1 MQTRGSKSK
10 ANHMSVSPPRPKGP
24 PLNALRAFEAA
35 ARLGGFASAAD
46 ELCVTAGAITQQI
59 KSLEA
64 WIGAPLFERHAQ
76 GVQLTNAGAEVA
88 ADFTA
93 AFDDLGRAVQRM
105 RSTAPVRVVQI
116 ATLPSIAQ
124 LWLSPRLPSIRRAY
138 PDLTFSVTA
147 LETPPNLLRAG
158 FDLGIFYSD
167 AAASETHIRLQ
178 RDEIFPVCA
187 PEVAAGLSKPTDLN
201 DAVLI
206 GDATWAQ
213 DWEAWLGTQ
222 GGGRSGPSYS
232 LYSLAVEE
240 AVQGAGVL
248 IGHKALVAAHLAA
261 GTLQAPF
268 DARLKLDQHLALMLP
283 RAPQSGGIMQGLC
296 QMLSRP

>member
-1 MQTRGSKSK
+1 
-10 ANHMSVSPPRPKGP
+10 MSVSPPRPKGP

-46 ELCVTAGAITQQI
+46 ELCVTSGAITQQI
-59 KSLEA
+59 KTLEA
-64 WIGAPLFERHAQ
+64 WIGAPLFERQAQ
-76 GVQLTNAGAEVA
+76 GVQLTGVGAEVA

-105 RSTAPVRVVQI
+105 RTTAGVRVIQI

-124 LWLSPRLPSIRRAY
+124 LWLSPRLPAIRRTY
-138 PDLTFSVTA
+138 PDLTISVTA

-158 FDLGIFYSD
+158 FDIGIFYSN
-167 AAASETHIRLQ
+167 APASDRHIRLEQ
-178 RDEIFPVCA
+178 DEIFPVCA
-187 PEVAAGLSKPTDLN
+187 PEVAAQLSKQTDLD

-213 DWEAWLGTQ
+213 DWDIWLGSK
-222 GGGRSGPSYS
+222 GGARSGPSYS

-248 IGHKALVAAHLAA
+248 IGHSALVAAHLAA
-261 GTLQAPF
+261 GTLRAPF
-268 DARLKLDQHLALMLP
+268 ENRVGLDQHLALMLP
-283 RAPQSGGIMQGLC
+283 RAPQSGGVTQGLC
-296 QMLSRP
+296 QMLSQP

>member
-1 MQTRGSKSK
+1 
-10 ANHMSVSPPRPKGP
+10 MSVSPPRPKGP

-35 ARLGGFASAAD
+35 ARLGGFSSAAD

-76 GVQLTNAGAEVA
+76 GVQLTSAGAEVA

-105 RSTAPVRVVQI
+105 RSKAGARVLQI

-124 LWLSPRLPSIRRAY
+124 LWLSPRLPAIRRAY

-147 LETPPNLLRAG
+147 LEAPPNLLRSG
-158 FDLGIFYSD
+158 FDMAIFYSD
-167 AAASETHIRLQ
+167 AAPSDQHIRLQ
-178 RDEIFPVCA
+178 RDELFPVCA
-187 PEVAAGLSKPTDLN
+187 PEVAVGLSKPSDLN
-201 DAVLI
+201 NAVLI

-213 DWEAWLGTQ
+213 DWDMWLDAK
-222 GGGRSGPSYS
+222 GGVRPGPSYS

-248 IGHKALVAAHLAA
+248 IGHSALVAAHLVA

-268 DARLKLDQHLALMLP
+268 KVRIKLDQYLSIILP
-283 RAPQSGGIMQGLC
+283 HAPQSGGIMPGLC
-296 QMLSRP
+296 QMLSQP

>member
-1 MQTRGSKSK
+1 MT
-10 ANHMSVSPPRPKGP
+10 VSPPRPKGP

-35 ARLGGFASAAD
+35 ARLGGFANAAD

-59 KSLEA
+59 KTLET
-64 WIGAPLFERHAQ
+64 WVGVPLFERKAQ
-76 GVQLTNAGAEVA
+76 GVQLSNVGAEVA
-88 ADFTA
+88 AGFTA

-105 RSTAPVRVVQI
+105 RSMAGVRVVQI

-124 LWLSPRLPSIRRAY
+124 LWLSPRLPAIRRAY
-138 PDLTFSVTA
+138 PELTISVTA

-158 FDLGIFYSD
+158 FDIGIFYSG
-167 AAASETHIRLQ
+167 APASDRHIRLQ

-187 PEVAAGLSKPTDLN
+187 PEIAAGISTRADL
-201 DAVLI
+201 DAAVLI
-206 GDATWAQ
+206 GDTTWAQ
-213 DWEAWLGTQ
+213 DWDIWLSAKPA
-222 GGGRSGPSYS
+222 RSGPSYS

-248 IGHKALVAAHLAA
+248 IGHSALVDAHLAS

-268 DARLKLDQHLALMLP
+268 EARIKLDWFLSLMLP
-283 RAPQSGGIMQGLC
+283 RAPQSDGVTQGLC
-296 QMLSRP
+296 QMLSQP